1 MKKTWIFIAFAA
13 LAILQIGVCAARI
26 IKWED
31 ILRTGTQIR
40 LRTTPVDPYD
50 AFRGRYIALDFEEE
64 TVPAELGPD
73 LQWGDEVYAV
83 FREDE
88 AGFARIDELRKDQP
102 AEGNY
107 LRIKVSYRNRDKGQI
122 RLKFPFRRFYLKE
135 DLAPAAEK
143 AYLTGSREE
152 KRTASVT
159 VRLKNG
165 YGVLEDL
172 MIEDQPIA
180 EFIRAKRKKEKP
192 AAAPSP
198 KPPQATNQPPES
210 TSSLEED
217 HPASPIPLGP
227 KG

>member
-1 MKKTWIFIAFAA
+1 MKKTWIFIAFAV

-50 AFRGRYIALDFEEE
+50 AFRGRYVALDFEEE

-102 AEGNY
+102 AAGNY
-107 LRIKVSYRNRDKGQI
+107 LRIKVSYLHPTREQI
-122 RLKFPFRRFYLKE
+122 HLEFPFRRFYLKE
-135 DLAPAAEK
+135 TIAPAAEQ
-143 AYLTGSREE
+143 AYQARSRDN
-152 KRTASVT
+152 KRSAYVTA
-159 VRLKNG
+159 RLKNG

-180 EFIRAKRKKEKP
+180 EFIRAERKKEQP

-198 KPPQATNQPPES
+198 KPPQATNQPPEN
-210 TSSLEED
+210 TSSLQD
-217 HPASPIPLGP
+217 NTIRTND
-227 KG
+227 

>member
-1 MKKTWIFIAFAA
+1 MSKKTWIFLAFLV

-26 IKWED
+26 VKWED
-31 ILRTGTQIR
+31 IRRTGTKIR

-64 TVPAELGPD
+64 TVPEDLGPD
-73 LQWGDEVYAV
+73 LKWGDEVYAV

-107 LRIKVSYRNRDKGQI
+107 LRIKVCYLHPTTKQ
-122 RLKFPFRRFYLKE
+122 LHLEFPFRRFYLKE
-135 DLAPAAEK
+135 DIAPAAEK
-143 AYLTGSREE
+143 AYLTGSRGE

-180 EFIRAKRKKEKP
+180 EFIRSEKKKEKP
-192 AAAPSP
+192 SDGPS
-198 KPPQATNQPPES
+198 
-210 TSSLEED
+210 
-217 HPASPIPLGP
+217 
-227 KG
+227 